1 MSLEQSSSQQTI
13 SCSREKVQTE
23 VKEREKLCLRV
34 WTQGIVCRINESGK
48 TEVAGWLEQAQT
60 GLEGNVVVDLTPGD
74 CSTEGQSM
82 VRLLL
87 QSEGPSEGLDFHA
100 VQEMKTE
107 GQRRMS

>member
-1 MSLEQSSSQQTI
+1 MSLEQSSSQQNI
-13 SCSREKVQTE
+13 SSSREKVQTE
-23 VKEREKLCLRV
+23 VKESEKLCLRV
-34 WTQGIVCRINESGK
+34 WTQGIGGRINESGK

-100 VQEMKTE
+100 AQEMKTE